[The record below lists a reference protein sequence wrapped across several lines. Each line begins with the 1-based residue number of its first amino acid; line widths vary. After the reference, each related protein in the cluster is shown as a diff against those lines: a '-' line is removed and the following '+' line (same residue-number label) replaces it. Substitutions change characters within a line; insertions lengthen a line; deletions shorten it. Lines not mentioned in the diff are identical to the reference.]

1 MHAKGIVI
9 GRPQSM
15 YAVITSTPPPPT
27 PPPTPLF
34 APLLIPVSA
43 KKTPAPENRCINT
56 LPPLTPFFNIVLPP
70 SVPERAKKTPV
81 FAQHGLSTEPHSILM
96 AGGREGVMCAGVA
109 GGRFFRTHRN
119 RNRFRWHALYA
130 KEFSLC
136 GACLCIFTGIEIGF
150 VGMHLAK

>member
-1 MHAKGIVI
+1 MHARGIVLV
-9 GRPQSM
+9 RHQSM
-15 YAVITSTPPPPT
+15 YGVITSTPQ
-27 PPPTPLF
+27 PLF
-34 APLLIPVSA
+34 ALLLIPVSA

-81 FAQHGLSTEPHSILM
+81 FAQHGLSPEPHSILM
-96 AGGREGVMCAGVA
+96 TGEREGVMRACVA

-119 RNRFRWHALYA
+119 RNWFRWHALYA

-136 GACLCIFTGIEIGF
+136 EVCLCILTGIEIGF
-150 VGMHLAK
+150 VCMHFAK